1 MSEPQRQV
9 SAANPNMTGNPTK
22 DEQFSANPLLE
33 EYFSSTLIIWGVLCE
48 NFEIDKRMDLESKKI
63 MDLLFV
69 EVSMWS
75 VTNSIAL
82 ASTVKMS
89 TLSRFLFVYFCLKW
103 IAAYSDKTVYVWPP
117 SKHRERNIT
126 DALYM
131 NTWFFVYNGCKKW
144 ELFTGKSLAA
154 ILDCGNE
161 LVSAQW

>member
-82 ASTVKMS
+82 ASTVKIEEYFDRQHIWTTTS
-89 TLSRFLFVYFCLKW
+89 VTADAATLS
-103 IAAYSDKTVYVWPP
+103 S
-117 SKHRERNIT
+117 
-126 DALYM
+126 
-131 NTWFFVYNGCKKW
+131 
-144 ELFTGKSLAA
+144 SLAPPVI
-154 ILDCGNE
+154 IL
-161 LVSAQW
+161 W